1 MFRNLLEIKINL
13 KAIILIPLF
22 VFAVLFVLTSC
33 VSDKSNTELSLNE
46 KLKFDKLSYHNAI
59 GRCFYDNDAMF
70 FKDKN
75 IQYIDTLKKFYSER
89 SLQPVVIK
97 SFEDATIVNSILEY
111 LVRADEHGL
120 DPALY
125 HYNQIKKDFFD
136 AINDTIDNPNRYDQL
151 AKAEI
156 LLSDALLKYSYHI
169 RYGVVNPKLLF
180 GERYNIPLPDSASRN
195 LFEPLLQENI
205 SEYLKKIQPASERYT
220 KLQEAL
226 KHYKNYLGMNWPVIT
241 ISSNKI
247 EPGSS
252 EPSLNLIAER
262 LIVLGLLDTTN
273 YKISNPIFYDSVFV
287 DAVKKFQRLNGL
299 NDDGIIG
306 KGTIDRLNITPEQ
319 YVNTIKI
326 NLERFRWNDYT
337 NTPQYLLVNIPDFKV
352 YAIENKKEVFNIKVC
367 TGLRRPANF
376 DARYAVYQKTRKLRD
391 KPDDWETPCLYS
403 EISYMVLNPTWTVPA
418 SIIREEIYREVKK
431 DSTYLQRKNFKV
443 YQQGTEVDLADIT
456 PQKLSAS
463 SIPFTVVQD
472 PGAGN
477 ALGRIK
483 FMFNNPFGV
492 YLHDT
497 PTRAPFNNSNR
508 AVSHGCVR
516 VEKPIMLAEF
526 LLRDHSKWN
535 IDFLK
540 LEIGQRVD
548 DRAIVAEYQSKRS
561 ALRRNSSFGKTTEI
575 IIDRKMPLYIDYFT
589 AWVDEEGN
597 VNFREDVY
605 RKDKILTD
613 YLFPAKEV

>member
-1 MFRNLLEIKINL
+1 MKTKIFKLLL
-13 KAIILIPLF
+13 AISVLALLI
-22 VFAVLFVLTSC
+22 SC
-33 VSDKSNTELSLNE
+33 KSDKSETKLSLND
-46 KLKFDKLSYHNAI
+46 KLKFDETSYHNAI
-59 GRCFYDNDAMF
+59 GNFFYN
-70 FKDKN
+70 N
-75 IQYIDTLKKFYSER
+75 INISLLNNRALQYADTLKHFYSER
-89 SLQPVVIK
+89 LFQPFVIK
-97 SFEDATIVNSILEY
+97 SFEDFHIVNGILDY
-111 LVRADEHGL
+111 FLKADEHGL
-120 DPALY
+120 DPDSY
-125 HYNQIKKDFFD
+125 HYDQIKKEFFN
-136 AINDTIDNPNRYDQL
+136 AINDTIENRARYTQL
-151 AKAEI
+151 AAAEI

-169 RYGVVNPKLLF
+169 RYGFVNPKLLF
-180 GERYNIPLPDSASRN
+180 GERYNIPLPDSTSRN
-195 LFEPLLQENI
+195 LFEPLNQENI
-205 SEYLKKIQPASERYT
+205 VEYLAKIQPVNERYT
-220 KLQEAL
+220 KLQKAL
-226 KHYKNYLGMNWPVIT
+226 KQYRNYLGMEWPAIA
-241 ISSNKI
+241 IISNKI
-247 EPGSS
+247 EPGKTD
-252 EPSLNLIAER
+252 PALNFITER
-262 LIVLGLLDTTN
+262 LTILGLLDTTV
-273 YKISNPIFYDSVFV
+273 YKTTNPILYDSTLVE
-287 DAVKKFQRLNGL
+287 AVKKFQRLNGL

-352 YAIENKKEVFNIKVC
+352 YAIENKKEVLNIKVC

-376 DARYAVYQKTRKLRD
+376 DARYAVYKKTKKLRD

-443 YQQGTEVDLADIT
+443 YQQGTEIDLADIT

-472 PGAGN
+472 PGSGN

-516 VEKPIMLAEF
+516 VEKPILLAEF
-526 LLRDHSKWN
+526 LLKDHSKWN

-540 LEIGQRVD
+540 IEIGQRVD
-548 DRAIVAEYQSKRS
+548 DKAVIAEYQSKRS

-575 IIDRKMPLYIDYFT
+575 VLDRKIPIFIDYYT

-605 RKDKILTD
+605 RKDKILAD
-613 YLFPAKEV
+613 YIFPKRDV